1 MKTEKFD
8 WKQIACPICGKKFI
22 PAAEHVY
29 RRTVKGKMRYLCS
42 YHCMLEYDKNKIDR
56 RHARS
61 SKSLRSVKADAPE
74 GKGACGAVRE
84 MERDK
89 G

>member
-1 MKTEKFD
+1 MKTEKID
-8 WKQIACPICGKKFI
+8 WKESTCPICGKKFI
-22 PAAEHVY
+22 PAPEHVY
-29 RRTVKGKMRYLCS
+29 RRRVRTSLRYICS

-56 RHARS
+56 RYARS

-74 GKGACGAVRE
+74 GKGTCGAVRE